1 MPGQGIGSFQPA
13 LPKGIWLSF
22 DFDDSHPVCNYV
34 TLTFACLYN
43 QFPLN
48 FFISHL
54 LIFFSSSQDLPA
66 LYLQGGSI
74 IPFGP
79 PHQHVGEASLFDDLS
94 LIVALDEHGIDK
106 SN

>member
-1 MPGQGIGSFQPA
+1 MIHIQ
-13 LPKGIWLSF
+13 
-22 DFDDSHPVCNYV
+22 YV
-34 TLTFACLYN
+34 TLNFVSLYTH
-43 QFPLN
+43 FLN
-48 FFISHL
+48 FFFSYL

-66 LYLQGGSI
+66 LYLQGGAI

-79 PHQHVGEASLFDDLS
+79 PHQHVGEASLSDDLS